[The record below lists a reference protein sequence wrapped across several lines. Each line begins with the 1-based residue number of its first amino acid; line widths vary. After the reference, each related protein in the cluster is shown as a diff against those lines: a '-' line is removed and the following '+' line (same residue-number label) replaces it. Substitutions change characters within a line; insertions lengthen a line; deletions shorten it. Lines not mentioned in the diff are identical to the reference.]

1 MMKLLS
7 IFFLSF
13 LLTDNTWENDYSIA
27 KAKAT
32 ESHKFILINFSGS
45 DWCGPCIRTH
55 KEIFEKEAFMKYAD
69 SNLVLLRA
77 DFPRLKKNQLSA
89 EQLKK
94 NNDLAILYNSEGD
107 FPLTVLLDENG
118 KVIKEWKG
126 FPNVSPEAFVKEVE
140 NAKK

>member
-13 LLTDNTWENDYSIA
+13 LLTGNSWENDFSTA
-27 KAKAT
+27 KTKAM
-32 ESHKFILINFSGS
+32 ESHKYILINFSGS

-55 KEIFEKEAFMKYAD
+55 KEIFEKEAFIKYAEG
-69 SNLVLLRA
+69 NLVLVRA
-77 DFPRLKKNQLSA
+77 DFPRLKKNQLPA

-94 NNDLAILYNSEGD
+94 NNDLAILYNPDGD

-126 FPNVSPEAFVKEVE
+126 FPNETSEAFVKEVE
-140 NAKK
+140 DAKK